1 MKNEII
7 EREIDLGFLVEI
19 WEKAENRNHQ
29 FLIEKLLET
38 NGLKYIST
46 ARPGGWGGAALIANQ
61 EKFSLEK
68 LNILIPHNLEIMW
81 GPKLAPRTK
90 SG

>member
-1 MKNEII
+1 MKNDII

-19 WEKAENRNHQ
+19 WEKSEKRNHQ
-29 FLIEKLLET
+29 FQIEKLLEM

-61 EKFSLEK
+61 EKFALEK
-68 LNILIPHNLEIMW
+68 LNVVIPHNLKRNTEY
-81 GPKLAPRTK
+81 
-90 SG
+90 